1 MTEERSKL
9 FDELYIRNYDRLV
22 HIGYRLLGSR
32 EQAEELTQE
41 TFLLALVRIGDLAAH
56 PCPEGWLTVT
66 LINLIKNE
74 RRRYAFQEVPLN
86 DMDLPPWE
94 DREPLDH
101 LLPVDIPKEDR
112 QLLIWR
118 YEEQLSCEEI
128 ADRLGISHTACR
140 SRISRALARCRAH
153 GKK

>member
-1 MTEERSKL
+1 MTEDRLKL

-41 TFLLALVRIGDLAAH
+41 TFLLALARIDDLSAH

-66 LINLIKNE
+66 MTNLAKNE
-74 RRRYAFQEVPLN
+74 RRRYAFQEVPLG
-86 DMDLPPWE
+86 DIDVPAE
-94 DREPLDH
+94 EGREPLDH
-101 LLPVDIPKEDR
+101 LLPVDMPKEDR

-118 YEEQLSCEEI
+118 YEEQLGCEEI

-140 SRISRALARCRAH
+140 SRISRALARCRSH
-153 GKK
+153 GRK

>member
-41 TFLLALVRIGDLAAH
+41 TFLLALVRIDDLAAH
-56 PCPEGWLTVT
+56 PCPEGWLAVT
-66 LINLIKNE
+66 LTNLIKNE

-86 DMDLPPWE
+86 DMDLPAKE
-94 DREPLDH
+94 DGEPLDY

-118 YEEQLSCEEI
+118 YEDQLSCEEI

-140 SRISRALARCRAH
+140 SRISRALTRCRNH

>member
-41 TFLLALVRIGDLAAH
+41 TFLLALVRIGDLATH

-66 LINLIKNE
+66 LSNLIKNE
-74 RRRYAFQEVPLN
+74 RRRNAFQDVPLG
-86 DMDLPPWE
+86 DIDIPAR
-94 DREPLDH
+94 DDSEPLEH
-101 LLPVDIPKEDR
+101 LLPVDMLKEDR

-118 YEEQLSCEEI
+118 YEDQLSCEEI

-140 SRISRALARCRAH
+140 SRISRVLAKCRGH